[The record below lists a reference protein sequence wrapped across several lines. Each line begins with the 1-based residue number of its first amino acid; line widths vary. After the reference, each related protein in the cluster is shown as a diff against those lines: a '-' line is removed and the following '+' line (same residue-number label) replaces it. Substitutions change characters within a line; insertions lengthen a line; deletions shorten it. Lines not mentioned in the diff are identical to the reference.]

1 MTLFSRKVD
10 YALLILSHLYH
21 KPEGGSAR
29 EIAACFGLSRAF
41 VANILKELCHKGFV
55 ASHRGVRGGYMLHRP
70 AEEINLASLMDA
82 LEDEFHLAECN
93 KEEPEDACSLT
104 AVCPVKGAIG
114 EVHRRIRE
122 LLRNVSLVEVFGPVG
137 TQTPIQ
143 VGLSRCVGAL
153 SDDPLITSGA

>member
-41 VANILKELCHKGFV
+41 VANILKELCHRGFV
-55 ASHRGVRGGYMLHRP
+55 TSHRGVRGGYVLQRP
-70 AEEINLASLMDA
+70 AEAINLASLMEA

-93 KEEPEDACSLT
+93 KLDPAEACGLT
-104 AVCPVKGAIG
+104 SVCPVKGAIG

-122 LLRNVSLVEVFGPVG
+122 LLRNVNLVELFGPVG
-137 TQTPIQ
+137 TPTPIQ
-143 VGLSRCVGAL
+143 VGLSRCV
-153 SDDPLITSGA
+153 T